1 MPAPA
6 AFAAASLSMPS
17 LGAGIRLPPA
27 SSLCG
32 RSSKARL
39 LIYLPFLEHTSRQI
53 VSLWSMLLSGFYCRH
68 SAMSPESHACI
79 AIVPGIRYSQTIWLD
94 PS

>member
-1 MPAPA
+1 MSAPA

-39 LIYLPFLEHTSRQI
+39 LTCPSLNTRHDTSDPFGACCQVESI
-53 VSLWSMLLSGFYCRH
+53 VNTLR
-68 SAMSPESHACI
+68 
-79 AIVPGIRYSQTIWLD
+79 
-94 PS
+94 

>member
-1 MPAPA
+1 MSAPA

-39 LIYLPFLEHTSRQI
+39 LTCPSYKHTSRHI
-53 VSLWSMLLSGFYCRH
+53 GSLWSMLPSGVYRQH
-68 SAMSPESHACI
+68 SAMSPRSHACM
-79 AIVPGIRYSQTIWLD
+79 AIVPGITYSQTIWLD